1 MAKCIPLHSLVIT
14 VIISAAIILNLLL
27 NSIVNQLDSIL
38 IDKNGVNN
46 KNLEAIIHH
55 YQEEDVVTCLNQLSL
70 LKKSRINDDT
80 VQISFVGDSTIRNL
94 FKSFIRV
101 YHFSN
106 ENNEIIFYFSYKI
119 NHSYTIRCCV
129 LFFDSWYP
137 ITIWKER
144 AKRLFYRNIL
154 LSMTDTSAANCSIYV
169 CLFTGVPW
177 QMKGC

>member
-101 YHFSN
+101 YHFSS
-106 ENNEIIFYFSYKI
+106 ENNEIIF
-119 NHSYTIRCCV
+119 
-129 LFFDSWYP
+129 
-137 ITIWKER
+137 
-144 AKRLFYRNIL
+144 L
-154 LSMTDTSAANCSIYV
+154 L
-169 CLFTGVPW
+169 
-177 QMKGC
+177 